1 MKAVLL
7 MKGLIYYSINW
18 SISKRKTYS
27 KFKMLIYGERLN
39 FSLRSN
45 RLPDFLQY
53 VLKYLIIEFEDD
65 SRFSYPFLAG
75 QLRFQQNLII

>member
-1 MKAVLL
+1 
-7 MKGLIYYSINW
+7 
-18 SISKRKTYS
+18 
-27 KFKMLIYGERLN
+27 MLIYGERLN

-53 VLKYLIIEFEDD
+53 VPKYLIIEFEDD
-65 SRFSYPFLAG
+65 SRFFYPFLAG

>member
-1 MKAVLL
+1 
-7 MKGLIYYSINW
+7 
-18 SISKRKTYS
+18 
-27 KFKMLIYGERLN
+27 MLIYGERLN

-75 QLRFQQNLII
+75 QLRFQQNLIYLTDILSGLKTLNIFHLLF